1 MDKSRLKKLAGLLK
15 EAINERAVE
24 EAILDILLN
33 GENAES
39 LESMLED
46 PGSAKAEDIA
56 YVVLYNYFEDSDGRR
71 EVKKGF
77 EKATRKL
84 DN

>member
-1 MDKSRLKKLAGLLK
+1 MNEKRLRELAGLN
-15 EAINERAVE
+15 EAVNERAVE

-46 PGSAKAEDIA
+46 PGSARAEDIA

-77 EKATRKL
+77 EKAARKL